1 MNKQPTLYLNQDNLQ
16 FANNYNH
23 NYISN
28 TDRTNTGN
36 KEIVEL
42 QIYNKDNL
50 YRNIFMQITSTYMAH
65 SDYSNSSISSLQGNA

>member
-36 KEIVEL
+36 K
-42 QIYNKDNL
+42 
-50 YRNIFMQITSTYMAH
+50 
-65 SDYSNSSISSLQGNA
+65 